1 MPKAKVSQAELD
13 AANGQALDPIIDA
26 LLEHLPAPG
35 DYFSTDDRKK
45 WLQMIELAFD
55 LIYDDQPSDT
65 AEPDEPAKLHGH

>member
-1 MPKAKVSQAELD
+1 
-13 AANGQALDPIIDA
+13 

-55 LIYDDQPSDT
+55 LIYDDTPPDT